1 MCHLP
6 PSEDCQRD
14 LIGARRDAP
23 SKACPLAVHPSAA
36 LGEDSVIVLGVDPHK
51 QSHTAVAVD
60 GTTGRVLDQ
69 RTVQVSPQGFEQL
82 LAWGR
87 SFDAAVWAL
96 EDCRHVS
103 GRLERT
109 LLGLGAEVVRVP
121 PRLMSQ
127 QRRSART
134 RGKSDPIDAEA
145 VARAALARPELP
157 RATRDAAA
165 EEIDLLLADRD
176 DRVAERT
183 RACQRLR
190 WHLHDLGL
198 GADLDARSLDAA
210 AVRARVKRQL
220 GARHGGRRVSIA
232 LALLDDIARLTRQI
246 AERERELAPLVAAYA
261 PALLELP
268 GVASL
273 TAAKLI
279 AETGDPH
286 RFANDAAYAM
296 AAGVAPLDASSG
308 RQQRHRLNRGGN
320 RQLNLALH
328 RIAITQARIDTDAR
342 AYLTRRI
349 ADGKTKREA
358 RRTLKRHLARRVLH
372 LLKDARPTPRPLDR
386 ANLAGATA

>member
-1 MCHLP
+1 M
-6 PSEDCQRD
+6 
-14 LIGARRDAP
+14 
-23 SKACPLAVHPSAA
+23 
-36 LGEDSVIVLGVDPHK
+36 IVLGVDPHK

-60 GTTGRVLDQ
+60 ATTGRVLEQ
-69 RTVQVSPQGFEQL
+69 RTVPVSPPGFEQL

-87 SFDAAVWAL
+87 SFDAAVWAI

-109 LLGLGAEVVRVP
+109 LLAAGAEVVRVP

-134 RGKSDPIDAEA
+134 RGKSDCIDAEA
-145 VARAALARPELP
+145 VARAALARPDLP
-157 RATRDAAA
+157 RATRDSAA

-198 GADLDARSLDAA
+198 GADIDPRSLDAA

-220 GARHGGRRVSIA
+220 RGVDGGRRVSIA

-246 AERERELAPLVAAYA
+246 GERERELAPLVKRYA

-286 RFANDAAYAM
+286 RFGSDAAYAM

-320 RQLNLALH
+320 RQLNLAFH
-328 RIAITQARIDTDAR
+328 RVAVTQARIDADAR
-342 AYLTRRI
+342 AYMARRT
-349 ADGKTKREA
+349 AEGKTKREA
-358 RRTLKRHLARRVLH
+358 RRTLKRHLARRILH
-372 LLKDARPTPRPLDR
+372 LLKEARPMPAHLQPGPLQS
-386 ANLAGATA
+386 APA

>member
-1 MCHLP
+1 M
-6 PSEDCQRD
+6 
-14 LIGARRDAP
+14 
-23 SKACPLAVHPSAA
+23 
-36 LGEDSVIVLGVDPHK
+36 IVLGVDPHK

-87 SFDAAVWAL
+87 SFDAAVWAI

-328 RIAITQARIDTDAR
+328 RIAITQVRIDTDAR